1 MRAIFEVLAAYL
13 SSSRVSPLMSGL
25 IRGADNTPGLCELCW
40 FPPLFIVEGFAA
52 YAWTQLR
59 RVSQLIVVVEGFVA
73 HVGPYMMRRAAC
85 TRLMRT
91 IRVSAHFRRRGLRRL
106 LSPSSV
112 SSLTSGFPC
121 GAEHALSPSGASQ
134 LVAVVEGFGAY
145 VGPYMRRRACT
156 RIM

>member
-59 RVSQLIVVVEGFVA
+59 RVSQLIVVVEGFVSY
-73 HVGPYMMRRAAC
+73 VCPYMRRRAAC
-85 TRLMRT
+85 TRLMR
-91 IRVSAHFRRRGLRRL
+91 IIGISAHRRRRGFRRL
-106 LSPSSV
+106 LSPSRL
-112 SSLTSGFPC
+112 SSLMS
-121 GAEHALSPSGASQ
+121 AL
-134 LVAVVEGFGAY
+134 
-145 VGPYMRRRACT
+145 
-156 RIM
+156 I